1 MDLSTVANVATAL
14 TVITGVGFGL
24 VEAQRSRRAREERA
38 AYAAV
43 QALLSQAW
51 MKSMIVV
58 HSIPD
63 GSSASAIEANA
74 EVLNAAHS
82 GWGDSGRT
90 WLLCLC
96 SNRSITRG
104 RRSGW
109 RHGSSRLAEIKT
121 LHRGRTP
128 AQRFAKDFRM
138 VPMARHTTGTT
149 FTWKNKPAGR
159 CAGSVSR
166 LEALRWIGRSDGQ
179 CYVAIE
185 EDCSIHLIVL
195 RKSCNGTGGPDAHVC
210 FSTLNQRTSGNVF

>member
-63 GSSASAIEANA
+63 GSSSSAIEANA

-82 GWGDSGRT
+82 VGVTLEGLGYSVYARIVPLRVAADLVGGTVRLAWRK
-90 WLLCLC
+90 LKPYIEEE
-96 SNRSITRG
+96 R
-104 RRSGW
+104 RRSG
-109 RHGSSRLAEIKT
+109 SQKT
-121 LHRGRTP
+121 
-128 AQRFAKDFRM
+128 FRM

-166 LEALRWIGRSDGQ
+166 LEALRWIGRSDGR

-185 EDCSIHLIVL
+185 EDCSIHLIVS
-195 RKSCNGTGGPDAHVC
+195 RKSCNGDRWSDAHVC
-210 FSTLNQRTSGNVF
+210 FSP

>member
-24 VEAQRSRRAREERA
+24 VEAQRSRRARQERA

-82 GWGDSGRT
+82 VGV
-90 WLLCLC
+90 
-96 SNRSITRG
+96 
-104 RRSGW
+104 
-109 RHGSSRLAEIKT
+109 T
-121 LHRGRTP
+121 LEGL
-128 AQRFAKDFRM
+128 
-138 VPMARHTTGTT
+138 GY
-149 FTWKNKPAGR
+149 
-159 CAGSVSR
+159 SVY
-166 LEALRWIGRSDGQ
+166 A
-179 CYVAIE
+179 
-185 EDCSIHLIVL
+185 
-195 RKSCNGTGGPDAHVC
+195 
-210 FSTLNQRTSGNVF
+210 